1 MIKDARRVLVVGLV
15 GGVLAMGSVPG
26 VAGADQSTAPGSQD
40 ECAYADALLDGGEAS
55 EAEKAYVEAL
65 KVKPS
70 SECAAKG
77 LSEASDPSVW
87 DDLET
92 VSSDAVTALGLL
104 VLASGAFIAI
114 LLVLINLLARLPWFK
129 SHWPISR
136 IRRPTVSVESFGDT
150 GLKEQKLGVGVAAL
164 VRERVEAGSVGST
177 LKVISGTA
185 TTEETWIDRVS
196 EIGEQ
201 GKIAAAVIGLLV
213 SLFPRQNIKV
223 TGELQPSAEPGGL
236 GTSVVLYRKLK
247 STGSTTFWATRFRL
261 PAGEDVGAA
270 QRLAIPVAAWV
281 SHMVTIQTEGTAMG
295 SSDSTSWAF
304 FKAGVE
310 RQAEGDS
317 EAAQILYLEAL
328 AHDPWNYG
336 ALRNLAGLEAA
347 SGMHETAI
355 KRLVKALKSVEEQ

>member
-1 MIKDARRVLVVGLV
+1 
-15 GGVLAMGSVPG
+15 MGSAPG
-26 VAGADQSTAPGSQD
+26 VAGADQLSPPGSQD
-40 ECAYADALLDGGEAS
+40 ECAYADALLGGGEAS
-55 EAEKAYVEAL
+55 EAEKAYIEVL

-87 DDLET
+87 DELGT
-92 VSSDAVTALGLL
+92 VSSDAMTALG
-104 VLASGAFIAI
+104 VLALAIGAIVAIA
-114 LLVLINLLARLPWFK
+114 LVLINLLARLPWFK

-150 GLKEQKLGVGVAAL
+150 GLKDQKLGVGVAAL
-164 VRERVEAGSVGST
+164 VRERVEAGSVGSS
-177 LKVISGTA
+177 LKVISGAA

-201 GKIAAAVIGLLV
+201 GKVAAAVIGLLV
-213 SLFPRQNIKV
+213 SLLPRQNVKV
-223 TGELQPSAEPGGL
+223 SGELQPSAEPAGSGV
-236 GTSVVLYRKLK
+236 SVGLYRKLQ
-247 STGSTTFWATRFRL
+247 STGSTSFWAAQFRL
-261 PAGEDVGAA
+261 PIGEDVGTA
-270 QRLAIPVAAWV
+270 QRLAVPVAAWV
-281 SHMVTIQTEGTAMG
+281 SHMVTTQTEGTAIG

-310 RQAEGDS
+310 RQGEGDGD
-317 EAAQILYLEAL
+317 AAEKLYLEAL

-347 SGMHETAI
+347 AGMHGMAI